1 MVRERKRRTGRG
13 LSVLTVVILLPLLVT
28 IVMQNMQLNRL
39 MAGMGQAGDSGGEEV
54 PEETLIGIV
63 AKEMDAGFDEEALRA
78 QSVIA
83 RTNYLD
89 AKKKGTTEPEAMS
102 LEEMQEIFGENFN
115 KIYEK
120 LESCV
125 SGTDDE
131 VLVWQGDY
139 IYAAY
144 HAVSSG
150 VTRDMGELY
159 GDVHMP
165 YLSCQECH
173 DDTTAEGYLAVCY
186 WKKEEFLQKVNEA
199 FPEAKAE
206 DTSQIQ
212 VTERDGA
219 EYVLKVQVGATGCG
233 GEEFRSALG
242 LNSSCFTITDTG
254 ENIRIVTKGIGHG
267 FGLSQHMAEVLAEQG
282 KDYRE
287 ILAYFFPETELTQTE
302 KIK

>member
-1 MVRERKRRTGRG
+1 MVRGRKKRAGRG
-13 LSVLTVVILLPLLVT
+13 ISFFTIMILLPLLVT

-39 MAGMGQAGDSGGEEV
+39 MAGMGQAGDTCAGEVADEV
-54 PEETLIGIV
+54 LIGIV
-63 AKEMDAGFDEEALRA
+63 AKEMDAGFEEEALRA

-89 AKKKGTTEPEAMS
+89 AEKKGTKKPQGMS
-102 LEEMQEIFGENFN
+102 LEEMQEAFGDNFN

-120 LESCV
+120 LKNCV
-125 SGTDDE
+125 NSTE
-131 VLVWQGDY
+131 NQVLTWQGDY

-150 VTRDMGELY
+150 STRNMEELY

-186 WKKEEFLQKVNEA
+186 WKKEEFLQLVNGA
-199 FPEAKAE
+199 FPEAEAG

-212 VTERDGA
+212 VTARDKA
-219 EYVLKVQVGATGCG
+219 EYVLTVQAGGISCG

-242 LNSSCFTITDTG
+242 LNSACFTITDTG
-254 ENIRIVTKGIGHG
+254 ENIRIVTRGIGHG
-267 FGLSQHMAEVLAEQG
+267 FGLSQHMAQVFAEQG

>member
-1 MVRERKRRTGRG
+1 MIRGRKKRAGRG
-13 LSVLTVVILLPLLVT
+13 FSLLTVVILLPLLVT

-39 MAGMGQAGDSGGEEV
+39 MEGMGQAGKLSGEEV
-54 PEETLIGIV
+54 PEEALIGIV
-63 AKEMDAGFDEEALRA
+63 AKEMDAGFNEEALRA

-89 AKKKGTTEPEAMS
+89 AKKKGTKEPQAMS

-115 KIYEK
+115 KIYKKIEG
-120 LESCV
+120 CV
-125 SGTDDE
+125 SATEGE
-131 VLVWQGDY
+131 VLTWQGDY

-150 VTRDMGELY
+150 NTRNMEELY

-186 WKKEEFLQKVNEA
+186 WKKEEFLQKINEA
-199 FPEAKAE
+199 FPEAGAE
-206 DTSQIQ
+206 DASQIQ
-212 VTERDGA
+212 VTVRDTA
-219 EYVLKVQVGATGCG
+219 EYVLKVQVGAAECG
-233 GEEFRSALG
+233 GEEFRSAMG
-242 LNSSCFTITDTG
+242 LNSACFTISDTG

-287 ILAYFFPETELTQTE
+287 ILAHFFPETELTQIE
-302 KIK
+302 KMK

>member
-1 MVRERKRRTGRG
+1 
-13 LSVLTVVILLPLLVT
+13 
-28 IVMQNMQLNRL
+28 
-39 MAGMGQAGDSGGEEV
+39 
-54 PEETLIGIV
+54 IGIV
-63 AKEMDAGFDEEALRA
+63 AKEMDAGFEEEALRA

-89 AKKKGTTEPEAMS
+89 AEKKGTKKPQGMS
-102 LEEMQEIFGENFN
+102 LEEMQEAFGDNFN

-120 LESCV
+120 LKNCV
-125 SGTDDE
+125 NSTENE
-131 VLVWQGDY
+131 VLTWQEDY

-150 VTRDMGELY
+150 STRNMEELY

-186 WKKEEFLQKVNEA
+186 WEKEEFLRLVNGA
-199 FPEAKAE
+199 FPEAEAK

-212 VTERDGA
+212 VTARDKA
-219 EYVLKVQVGATGCG
+219 EYVLTVQAGGISCG

-242 LNSSCFTITDTG
+242 LNSACFTITETG
-254 ENIRIVTKGIGHG
+254 ENIRIVTRGIGHG
-267 FGLSQHMAEVLAEQG
+267 FGLSQHMAQVFAEQG

-287 ILAYFFPETELTQTE
+287 ILTYFFPETELTQTE

>member
-1 MVRERKRRTGRG
+1 MVRGRKKRAGRG
-13 LSVLTVVILLPLLVT
+13 ISFFTIMILLPLLVT

-39 MAGMGQAGDSGGEEV
+39 MAGMGQAGDTCEGEVADEV
-54 PEETLIGIV
+54 LIGIV
-63 AKEMDAGFDEEALRA
+63 AKEMDAGFEEEALRA

-89 AKKKGTTEPEAMS
+89 AEKKGTKKPQGMS
-102 LEEMQEIFGENFN
+102 LEEMQEAFGDNFN

-120 LESCV
+120 LKNCV
-125 SGTDDE
+125 NSTE
-131 VLVWQGDY
+131 NQVLTWQGDY

-150 VTRDMGELY
+150 STRNMEELY

-186 WKKEEFLQKVNEA
+186 WKKEEFLQLVNGA
-199 FPEAKAE
+199 FPEAEAG

-212 VTERDGA
+212 VTARDKA
-219 EYVLKVQVGATGCG
+219 EYVLTVQAGEISCG

-242 LNSSCFTITDTG
+242 LNSACFTITDTG
-254 ENIRIVTKGIGHG
+254 ENIRIVTRGIGHG
-267 FGLSQHMAEVLAEQG
+267 FGFSQHMAQVFAEQG

>member
-1 MVRERKRRTGRG
+1 MVRGRKKRAGRG
-13 LSVLTVVILLPLLVT
+13 ISFFTIMILLPLLVT

-39 MAGMGQAGDSGGEEV
+39 MAGMGQAGDTCAGEVADEV
-54 PEETLIGIV
+54 LIGIV
-63 AKEMDAGFDEEALRA
+63 AKEMDAGFEEEALRA

-89 AKKKGTTEPEAMS
+89 AEKKGTKKPQGMS
-102 LEEMQEIFGENFN
+102 LEEMQEAFGDNFN

-120 LESCV
+120 LKNCV
-125 SGTDDE
+125 NSTE
-131 VLVWQGDY
+131 NQVLTWQGDY

-150 VTRDMGELY
+150 STRNMEELY
-159 GDVHMP
+159 GDVHTP
-165 YLSCQECH
+165 YLSYQECH

-186 WKKEEFLQKVNEA
+186 WKKEEFLQLVNGA
-199 FPEAKAE
+199 FPEAEAG

-212 VTERDGA
+212 VTARDKA
-219 EYVLKVQVGATGCG
+219 EYVLTVQVGGISCG
-233 GEEFRSALG
+233 GEEFRSALE
-242 LNSSCFTITDTG
+242 LNSACFTITDTG
-254 ENIRIVTKGIGHG
+254 ENIRIVTRGIGHG
-267 FGLSQHMAEVLAEQG
+267 FGLSQHMAQVFAEQG

>member
-1 MVRERKRRTGRG
+1 MVRRRKKRAGRG
-13 LSVLTVVILLPLLVT
+13 LSFLTIIILLPLLVT
-28 IVMQNMQLNRL
+28 IVLQNMQLNRL
-39 MAGMGQAGDSGGEEV
+39 MAGMGQAAETGAGEVADEV
-54 PEETLIGIV
+54 LIGIV
-63 AKEMDAGFDEEALRA
+63 AKEMDAGFEEEALRA

-89 AKKKGTTEPEAMS
+89 AEKKGTKKPQGMS
-102 LEEMQEIFGENFN
+102 LEEMQEAFGDNFN

-120 LESCV
+120 LKNCV
-125 SGTDDE
+125 NSTENE
-131 VLVWQGDY
+131 VLTWQGDY

-150 VTRDMGELY
+150 STRNMEELY

-186 WKKEEFLQKVNEA
+186 WEKEEFLRLVNGA
-199 FPEAKAE
+199 FPEAEAK

-212 VTERDGA
+212 VTARDKA
-219 EYVLKVQVGATGCG
+219 EYVLTVQVGGISCG

-242 LNSSCFTITDTG
+242 LNSACFTITDTG
-254 ENIRIVTKGIGHG
+254 ENIRIVTRGIGHG
-267 FGLSQHMAEVLAEQG
+267 FGLSQHMAQVFAEQG

-287 ILAYFFPETELTQTE
+287 ILTYFFPETELTQTE

>member
-1 MVRERKRRTGRG
+1 MVRERKKRAGRG
-13 LSVLTVVILLPLLVT
+13 ISFFTIMILLPLLVT

-39 MAGMGQAGDSGGEEV
+39 MAGMGQAGDTGAGEVADEV
-54 PEETLIGIV
+54 LIGIV
-63 AKEMDAGFDEEALRA
+63 AKEMDVGFEEEALRA

-89 AKKKGTTEPEAMS
+89 AEKKGTKKPQGMS
-102 LEEMQEIFGENFN
+102 LEEMQEAFGDNFN

-120 LESCV
+120 LKNCV
-125 SGTDDE
+125 NSTE
-131 VLVWQGDY
+131 NQVLTWQGDY

-150 VTRDMGELY
+150 STRNMEELY
-159 GDVHMP
+159 GDVHTP

-173 DDTTAEGYLAVCY
+173 DDTAAEGYLAVYY
-186 WKKEEFLQKVNEA
+186 WKKEEFLQLVNGA
-199 FPEAKAE
+199 FPEAEAG

-212 VTERDGA
+212 VTARDKA
-219 EYVLKVQVGATGCG
+219 EYVLTVQVGGISCG
-233 GEEFRSALG
+233 GEEFRSALE
-242 LNSSCFTITDTG
+242 LNSACFTITDTG
-254 ENIRIVTKGIGHG
+254 ENIRIVTRGIGHG
-267 FGLSQHMAEVLAEQG
+267 FGLSQHMAQVFAEQG